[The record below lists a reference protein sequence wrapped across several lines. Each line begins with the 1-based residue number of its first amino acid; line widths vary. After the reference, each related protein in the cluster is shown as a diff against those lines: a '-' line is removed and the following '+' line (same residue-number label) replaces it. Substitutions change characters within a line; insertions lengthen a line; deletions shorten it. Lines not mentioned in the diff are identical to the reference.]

1 MTIKTHIETMQ
12 QLLLGLDMNWAAT
25 DGKIKVAWLSMVG
38 KMAAELELV
47 AMTESSVLET
57 IKHGDQAQNYLDKQK
72 VKKSEASEY
81 NPC

>member
-47 AMTESSVLET
+47 AMTESSVL
-57 IKHGDQAQNYLDKQK
+57 
-72 VKKSEASEY
+72 
-81 NPC
+81 

>member
-12 QLLLGLDMNWAAT
+12 QLLLGLDMNWAST

-38 KMAAELELV
+38 KMANELEELCQAEIDYIKPV
-47 AMTESSVLET
+47 
-57 IKHGDQAQNYLDKQK
+57 KHGDQAQAYLDKQK
-72 VKKSEASEY
+72 VKKFESSEY